1 MVSSFDEKQTIH
13 EMMTAA
19 CEERKH
25 CITIALS
32 TQRFLTIKIY
42 ICI

>member
-32 TQRFLTIKIY
+32 TQQSKY
-42 ICI
+42 IFVFE